1 MDSLKKFQNP
11 DENYRVLDSLRY
23 FQLDKRIDEE
33 EWLSGKDVIQRV
45 PVGGLTRYIVYLLN
59 IQSETNKQLIL
70 KEQTKLWSWE
80 FKRK

>member
-1 MDSLKKFQNP
+1 M
-11 DENYRVLDSLRY
+11 DSLRY

-70 KEQTKLWSWE
+70 KRADEIMELGIQK
-80 FKRK
+80 K